1 MRPVDVKKLKY
12 KDKLASKRRQK
23 FRLKSMLIGVVVVVI
38 LAGIGYALFY
48 APWFKVNSVIFEGLT
63 DGHQN
68 DVQKV
73 VDDALSRKILGIPIG
88 RDIFFLR
95 SGSLVADLTSQ
106 FSFLESVSVQKK
118 YFHTLKILATERQAE
133 GVWCFGSTPSTSSGQ
148 VTLTTSTSSP
158 DCRYFDKNGVTFGQA
173 IQSSGV
179 LLLNIN
185 DLRVVSAS
193 TSLTT
198 VDSRFLEAIQTVVP
212 ELTSQDVKVKN
223 ITIPVGTYTEF
234 DVLVSTNS
242 DASVGGA
249 YALKFSLDSDIK
261 NQLDIFRIFRT
272 QKMADGA
279 LRPQYVDLRFD
290 GRVYYK

>member
-118 YFHTLKILATERQAE
+118 YFHTLKISATERQAE
-133 GVWCFGSTPSTSSGQ
+133 GVWCFSSIAT
-148 VTLTTSTSSP
+148 VP
-158 DCRYFDKNGVTFGQA
+158 DCRYFDHGGVTFGQA

-179 LLLNIN
+179 LLLNVN
-185 DLRVVSAS
+185 DLRGVSAS
-193 TSLTT
+193 TSLAT

-212 ELTSQDVKVKN
+212 ELISQDVKVKN

-234 DVLVSTNS
+234 DVLVSTSS
-242 DASVGGA
+242 DASVGRA

>member
-1 MRPVDVKKLKY
+1 M
-12 KDKLASKRRQK
+12 
-23 FRLKSMLIGVVVVVI
+23 
-38 LAGIGYALFY
+38 
-48 APWFKVNSVIFEGLT
+48 
-63 DGHQN
+63 
-68 DVQKV
+68 
-73 VDDALSRKILGIPIG
+73 
-88 RDIFFLR
+88 
-95 SGSLVADLTSQ
+95 ADLTSQ
-106 FSFLESVSVQKK
+106 FSFLEKC
-118 YFHTLKILATERQAE
+118 FHSEKIFSYPQN
-133 GVWCFGSTPSTSSGQ
+133 FGDRTAGGRSLVLFSTPSTSSDNQ
-148 VTLTTSTSSP
+148 SQIV
-158 DCRYFDKNGVTFGQA
+158 RYFDHGGVTFGQA

-179 LLLNIN
+179 LLLNVN

-212 ELTSQDVKVKN
+212 ELISQDVKVKN
-223 ITIPVGTYTEF
+223 ITIPAGTYTEF
-234 DVLVSTNS
+234 DVLVSTSS

>member
-12 KDKLASKRRQK
+12 KDKLASKRRRSFGIK
-23 FRLKSMLIGVVVVVI
+23 AVLIGVVI
-38 LAGIGYALFY
+38 IALLAGIGYAFFY
-48 APWFKVNSVIFEGLT
+48 APWFKVTAITFEGLT
-63 DGHQN
+63 DRHQN

-106 FSFLESVSVQKK
+106 FSFLESVSIQKK
-118 YFHTLKILATERQAE
+118 YFHTLKISATERQAE
-133 GVWCFGSTPSTSSGQ
+133 GVWCFSSIAT
-148 VTLTTSTSSP
+148 VP
-158 DCRYFDKNGVTFGQA
+158 DCRYFDHGGVTFGQA

-179 LLLNIN
+179 LLLNVN

-193 TSLTT
+193 TSLAT

-212 ELTSQDVKVKN
+212 ELISQDVKVKN
-223 ITIPVGTYTEF
+223 ITIPAGTYTEF
-234 DVLVSTNS
+234 DVLVSTSS

>member
-118 YFHTLKILATERQAE
+118 YFHTLKISATERQAE
-133 GVWCFGSTPSTSSGQ
+133 GVWCFSSIAT
-148 VTLTTSTSSP
+148 VP
-158 DCRYFDKNGVTFGQA
+158 DCRYFDHGGVTFGQA

-179 LLLNIN
+179 LLLNVN

-193 TSLTT
+193 TSLAT

-234 DVLVSTNS
+234 DVLTD
-242 DASVGGA
+242 DA
-249 YALKFSLDSDIK
+249 YLIKFSLDSDIK
-261 NQLDIFRIFRT
+261 NQLDIFRIFRI
-272 QKMADGA
+272 QKMTNNT
-279 LRPQYVDLRFD
+279 LRPQYIDLRFD